1 MADFQRLRDAV
12 AKLHQSVS
20 NFRVG
25 AVSLDDY
32 KPTEDRIKNMRD
44 TLTQLNARL
53 LMLKAHDT
61 FRMCLNYSNNKEQ
74 FSIYSIIYFVVV
86 GNTEILEENIAD
98 SATKLH
104 NATSDSLLNNKAIK
118 ICLHSYTIQSILAG
132 NEGDKE
138 KQMKINA
145 CMHTLFTIN
154 DEMLTIQKEIDKAVQ
169 KQLDLKIECQNMLF
183 EHKKFL
189 EEQEE
194 VRNKRL
200 QEKNPEIARN
210 KKKLI
215 EKVDKINIMKKLIVN
230 FIAASSHLLMKE
242 SMLVE
247 MLEKHRD
254 LVNIDTIL
262 KMAQSSAEN

>member
-61 FRMCLNYSNNKEQ
+61 FR
-74 FSIYSIIYFVVV
+74 
-86 GNTEILEENIAD
+86 NTEILEENIAD